1 MLKIELIDYLEYD
14 DRSWYAFGI
23 HGGIH
28 SHGELRHGHIWIDL
42 GRWCVEVTIGGRRYW
57 EFMREWEED
66 QKGGQG

>member
-1 MLKIELIDYLEYD
+1 MLKIELIDYLEYG